1 MADKPKLDASHVI
14 NRVAG
19 FLSTATGFITTFVF
33 LLIGVAI
40 GWLLQFNDGFM
51 LSFNL
56 FLSVTAV
63 VVSGIILV
71 SAARSE
77 AALQVKLDYLI
88 EFSRASNKVVG
99 LEHKDVHEIEAER
112 RAVEEDALKD
122 LDEHIEEEVE
132 EEVTEQLDERER
144 AHAGATA

>member
-1 MADKPKLDASHVI
+1 MADKPKLDASRLI
-14 NRVAG
+14 NRVAA
-19 FLSTATGFITTFVF
+19 FLSTATGFITTFLV
-33 LLIGVAI
+33 LLVGVAI

-88 EFSRASNKVVG
+88 EFSKASNKVVG
-99 LEHKDVHEIEAER
+99 LEHKDVQEIEAER
-112 RAVEEDALKD
+112 QAVEEEAMKD

-144 AHAGATA
+144 AHAGASA